1 MSSSVLKIVQAVEQS
16 ELENR
21 PPLVRSGL
29 ASYTS
34 TGTGTDTGTR
44 RITGTRTMRMP
55 VPEPVPEPEPEPGPS
70 PPPARATGPS
80 LHTGKVGLLR
90 SVWER

>member
-29 ASYTS
+29 ASH
-34 TGTGTDTGTR
+34 TGTGTGTGTR